1 MFTLRLLGSALL
13 DGPTGPVAGRAALR
27 HRIALLSLLAVEHP
41 RPLSRDR
48 LVASLWPESDTG
60 DARHLLRDSLYLLRA
75 ALGEDSVPSTGDDLR
90 LNPARVTCDLWE
102 FTAALDR
109 DDPEAAVSVYRG
121 PFLNGFHLGGAEG
134 FEQWADGQRALLAR
148 RYAQALEQLG
158 ERELAGGSPRR
169 AAEWWS
175 RLAAADPYNSRIAL
189 RYMQALDAAG
199 DRAGALR
206 HAAVHSELL
215 RTDLDAVPEREVVA
229 LAERLRLESR
239 APSAAPPALPHAI
252 SADSGPKREPQHPL
266 PAPPV
271 AAPRRPFPRHWVVW
285 SGLVALMVVGLGVIG
300 GTLSHARPAKLLPQ

>member
-1 MFTLRLLGSALL
+1 MGRRAARA
-13 DGPTGPVAGRAALR
+13 AGAALR
-27 HRIALLSLLAVEHP
+27 SGP
-41 RPLSRDR
+41 
-48 LVASLWPESDTG
+48 
-60 DARHLLRDSLYLLRA
+60 RA
-75 ALGEDSVPSTGDDLR
+75 AR
-90 LNPARVTCDLWE
+90 RAR
-102 FTAALDR
+102 
-109 DDPEAAVSVYRG
+109 
-121 PFLNGFHLGGAEG
+121 
-134 FEQWADGQRALLAR
+134 
-148 RYAQALEQLG
+148 
-158 ERELAGGSPRR
+158 AGGRQP
-169 AAEWWS
+169 
-175 RLAAADPYNSRIAL
+175 AADPYNSRIAL

-252 SADSGPKREPQHPL
+252 SADFGPKREPQHPL